1 MRIEINLIPWGARL
15 QPLTVDWAASPL
27 ARRAGDGGHDVRE
40 DEPVAL
46 NDFADLDGNWLLK
59 HRPLKGVSVE
69 LAVLAARV
77 NAAGKLAEQ
86 LGVEGPAGKRAL
98 EFLGVHASNQGAQ
111 ARRHHLP
118 RESQRVKP
126 PDGKKRCDAR
136 RGELFFAILPDVFE
150 EQVAEDDVSDALL
163 ARPAN
168 RLRHRLFVNGVRAG

>member
-27 ARRAGDGGHDVRE
+27 APRAGDGGHDVRE

-46 NDFADLDGNWLLK
+46 NDFADLDGNRLSK

-86 LGVEGPAGKRAL
+86 LGVEGPAGKRAP
-98 EFLGVHASNQGAQ
+98 EFIRVHASNHGARVGRVDRGQEGDDFDVTALPDGVKRPGAVLPGTPGDPSFGPAQ
-111 ARRHHLP
+111 AVPL
-118 RESQRVKP
+118 Q
-126 PDGKKRCDAR
+126 
-136 RGELFFAILPDVFE
+136 
-150 EQVAEDDVSDALL
+150 
-163 ARPAN
+163 
-168 RLRHRLFVNGVRAG
+168 